1 MEPISNDHNDKK
13 ELYLEKKTQKIHVDI
28 TNQVTESATIE
39 ENLR

>member
-1 MEPISNDHNDKK
+1 MIIMTKK
-13 ELYLEKKTQKIHVDI
+13 SYTWKKTQKIHVDI